1 MEAKSTGPEL
11 EGARKPFSSVQ
22 PAWRASREG
31 RQELG
36 KEMQERWE
44 AQWQGFLKTL
54 QAPHLAWGS
63 PQLPETTPW
72 DDTKTFLTSFEQVA
86 EACRWPR
93 EEWTTRLLPALSG
106 EAEEAFSSLEARD
119 KEDYGKVKAAILR
132 GDAMRR
138 ETQRQHFRQFCC
150 QQVED
155 PRRVCSQLQ
164 ELCCQWLKPEKH
176 TKEQILELLILEQFL
191 ASLPVEIQS
200 WIRAGGPDSC
210 SQAVALAEDFLM
222 SQREAESGKWQAL
235 LEEEEKECVGSL
247 QAKEKHPDTVQGQSY
262 KEAKQNGDGEMNL
275 LGSGVQCPSH
285 SIALLP
291 PERQE
296 LAEPGLTEGLTDL
309 KKTGVSLHMV
319 ERTPT
324 QPGQGTTF
332 WKVFPED
339 GGTVDS
345 SVQTMEFSRSQKNNK
360 VMIYLGFEYLA
371 FRTVNGV
378 VTWRCR
384 QNRSIKCH
392 SIIKTKDGNIVQEP
406 TEHCHDSCPQK
417 AAANVARSKMRQD
430 MRAVSATPRNVMG
443 NVLSG
448 LSNDILAHI
457 PRQSS
462 LARSLLYHRTDSN
475 LSNPKPI
482 NVHIPEKY
490 SQLILHDS
498 GVENLDRILVLGDR
512 DLMLELNKDTIY
524 GDGTFEKVPNMFDQ
538 LYTWHAK
545 VGNSYLPCIYIL
557 LQKKNMDT
565 YNRMFE
571 IMKLLIP
578 NLAPQRVL
586 VDFEK
591 ACMNAVRIVFPHA
604 EVKGCYFHLC
614 QSLIRKINN
623 VGLKTEYETNMDINI
638 TLKSLAALA
647 FVPIDDVRSVFDKL
661 ATKFPDEDSYNE
673 VLTYFFSTYI
683 EGAAGRDPQFP
694 MRIWNHHDAA
704 LEQSP
709 KTTNCCEGFHKAL
722 NSLCHCS
729 HPSVWSL
736 FDGLQRDL
744 ACHKLTLATVQ
755 AGRLAVKKRKY
766 EALHDMVTTSVQQY
780 EQVEDKL
787 NYLRTLANLQ

>member
-345 SVQTMEFSRSQKNNK
+345 SEGILVPKPDLFTHPPKEEEIFHQFPVESERLPGQDSGDGKSAKLKMENSQCGRSKIQKTARIQHATTLRNEPVIVEVQEQRWKPKSQLGTKTVEEENGSHQFTEMLKNAPSETTTPKRPNVPLASKYGRRYHYKLGLVMIHSREKPYESSAWAENVHQKPCLSKHQRMHTVEKSGSRSIQQVDYSIRHQSKPTGESTYECSECGKSFTYKSALK
-360 VMIYLGFEYLA
+360 VHQRIHTGEKPFE
-371 FRTVNGV
+371 
-378 VTWRCR
+378 C
-384 QNRSIKCH
+384 
-392 SIIKTKDGNIVQEP
+392 
-406 TEHCHDSCPQK
+406 
-417 AAANVARSKMRQD
+417 
-430 MRAVSATPRNVMG
+430 
-443 NVLSG
+443 
-448 LSNDILAHI
+448 
-457 PRQSS
+457 
-462 LARSLLYHRTDSN
+462 
-475 LSNPKPI
+475 
-482 NVHIPEKY
+482 
-490 SQLILHDS
+490 
-498 GVENLDRILVLGDR
+498 
-512 DLMLELNKDTIY
+512 
-524 GDGTFEKVPNMFDQ
+524 
-538 LYTWHAK
+538 
-545 VGNSYLPCIYIL
+545 SYCGKFFT
-557 LQKKNMDT
+557 Q
-565 YNRMFE
+565 
-571 IMKLLIP
+571 
-578 NLAPQRVL
+578 
-586 VDFEK
+586 
-591 ACMNAVRIVFPHA
+591 
-604 EVKGCYFHLC
+604 
-614 QSLIRKINN
+614 
-623 VGLKTEYETNMDINI
+623 NI
-638 TLKSLAALA
+638 TLQRHERLHTGESPYKCPGCEKS
-647 FVPIDDVRSVFDKL
+647 FRRRDKL
-661 ATKFPDEDSYNE
+661 IEHQRVHTGEKPYGCSECGKGFSRKDSLISHQRIHGGM
-673 VLTYFFSTYI
+673 LT
-683 EGAAGRDPQFP
+683 G
-694 MRIWNHHDAA
+694 
-704 LEQSP
+704 
-709 KTTNCCEGFHKAL
+709 
-722 NSLCHCS
+722 
-729 HPSVWSL
+729 
-736 FDGLQRDL
+736 
-744 ACHKLTLATVQ
+744 
-755 AGRLAVKKRKY
+755 
-766 EALHDMVTTSVQQY
+766 
-780 EQVEDKL
+780 
-787 NYLRTLANLQ
+787 

>member
-345 SVQTMEFSRSQKNNK
+345 SGDEKITQIKMENSQQGELGLNGTFSTLAEISQPSITLAVEIHKQGWKSKGNEEEKPVGRKNKCCEVTGGLTAAISQTSRDCSREKTPLLSKYGQRHHYKSELVTMHTGEDCYECPMLEENNQHQCCLEKHQRIHPSEELYDFLGCRKFFHQKNYLIGHQSSHPEEKPYECPECGKGFSNRTALKGHQGIHIEGRPYECAQCGKCFRHRQTLKKHQKIHTGEKLHECSACGKSFTGRGELTRHQRIHTGEKPFRCSQCGRCFGQRVHLMYHQKTHTGERPFKCPECGRNFSRKNLLSRHQEIHRGQNHYACPKCNK
-360 VMIYLGFEYLA
+360 SF
-371 FRTVNGV
+371 
-378 VTWRCR
+378 
-384 QNRSIKCH
+384 
-392 SIIKTKDGNIVQEP
+392 D
-406 TEHCHDSCPQK
+406 QK
-417 AAANVARSKMRQD
+417 AALVK
-430 MRAVSATPRNVMG
+430 
-443 NVLSG
+443 
-448 LSNDILAHI
+448 H
-457 PRQSS
+457 QSI
-462 LARSLLYHRTDSN
+462 H
-475 LSNPKPI
+475 
-482 NVHIPEKY
+482 
-490 SQLILHDS
+490 
-498 GVENLDRILVLGDR
+498 
-512 DLMLELNKDTIY
+512 
-524 GDGTFEKVPNMFDQ
+524 
-538 LYTWHAK
+538 
-545 VGNSYLPCIYIL
+545 
-557 LQKKNMDT
+557 
-565 YNRMFE
+565 
-571 IMKLLIP
+571 
-578 NLAPQRVL
+578 
-586 VDFEK
+586 
-591 ACMNAVRIVFPHA
+591 
-604 EVKGCYFHLC
+604 
-614 QSLIRKINN
+614 
-623 VGLKTEYETNMDINI
+623 
-638 TLKSLAALA
+638 
-647 FVPIDDVRSVFDKL
+647 
-661 ATKFPDEDSYNE
+661 
-673 VLTYFFSTYI
+673 
-683 EGAAGRDPQFP
+683 EG
-694 MRIWNHHDAA
+694 H
-704 LEQSP
+704 
-709 KTTNCCEGFHKAL
+709 
-722 NSLCHCS
+722 
-729 HPSVWSL
+729 
-736 FDGLQRDL
+736 
-744 ACHKLTLATVQ
+744 
-755 AGRLAVKKRKY
+755 
-766 EALHDMVTTSVQQY
+766 
-780 EQVEDKL
+780 
-787 NYLRTLANLQ
+787 